1 MKFFKSFLPALIIA
15 ALPLASAFAINIS
28 VDGSPLELT
37 TSPVIEN
44 GTTLVPMRAIFEELG
59 LEVKWDDATKTVT
72 GTTDG
77 LEIKL
82 TLGSN
87 TAYVNG
93 MAKTIPVPAKA
104 INGSTMV
111 PVRFIADALGN
122 TIEWDEANQTV
133 NVFSFNLSELDL
145 DEQKLIRTTVLI
157 SNEMVSVCDYLEKRS
172 SIDSES
178 DILTLTNKLKTFTT
192 SIDKHLSELS
202 ALTITNADL
211 NESKIYFTTEVAKF
225 SDVFKQVITAL
236 ETQDE
241 SLLEKALS
249 DMRELDLYKIG
260 SQIESGN

>member
-15 ALPLASAFAINIS
+15 ALPLANAFAINIS

-37 TSPVIEN
+37 TAPVIEN

-59 LEVKWDDATKTVT
+59 LQVKWDDATKTVT
-72 GTTDG
+72 GTTEG

-93 MAKTIPVPAKA
+93 TAKTIPVPAKA

-133 NVFSFNLSELDL
+133 NVFSFNLSELAP
-145 DEQKLIRTTVLI
+145 DEQKFFRTMVLI
-157 SNEMVSVCDYLEKRS
+157 SNEATSVGNDLEKLDT
-172 SIDSES
+172 IESEQ
-178 DILTLTNKLKTFTT
+178 DLLNLTNKLKTFKA
-192 SIDKHLSELS
+192 SIDTHLSELS
-202 ALTITNADL
+202 ALNLANADL
-211 NESKIYFTTEVAKF
+211 NKVRTDFITDMTKF
-225 SDVFKQVITAL
+225 SDGFKTIINAL

-249 DMRELDLYKIG
+249 DMGI
-260 SQIESGN
+260 N

>member
-1 MKFFKSFLPALIIA
+1 MMKFFKSFLPALIIA

-37 TSPVIEN
+37 TAPVIEN

-72 GTTDG
+72 GTTEG

-93 MAKTIPVPAKA
+93 VAKTIPVPAKA

-122 TIEWDEANQTV
+122 TIEWDEANKTV
-133 NVFSFNLSELDL
+133 NVFSFNLSELAP
-145 DEQKLIRTTVLI
+145 DEQKFFRTMVLI
-157 SNEMVSVCDYLEKRS
+157 SNEANVVGNDLEKLS
-172 SIDSES
+172 TIESEQ
-178 DILTLTNKLKTFTT
+178 DLLNLTNQLKTFKT
-192 SIDKHLSELS
+192 SIDTHLSQLS
-202 ALTITNADL
+202 ALNLTNADL
-211 NESKIYFTTEVAKF
+211 NKVRVDFITDMTKF
-225 SDVFKQVITAL
+225 SDGFKTIITAL
-236 ETQDE
+236 ETKDE

-249 DMRELDLYKIG
+249 DMGI
-260 SQIESGN
+260 N